1 MNRAMRVVETTDFLD
16 DLGDRVIRKIN
27 GDTKML
33 TKEDIPRFRA
43 EAKSFR
49 AHAKAARSEA
59 AKCKAAG
66 DWVGKLKA
74 ECRATEYVR
83 DAQARDKWIKELK
96 EA

>member
-1 MNRAMRVVETTDFLD
+1 MTLAT
-16 DLGDRVIRKIN
+16 GSSGKSN

-43 EAKSFR
+43 EAKNFR

-66 DWVGKLKA
+66 HWVGKLKA

-96 EA
+96 AA

>member
-1 MNRAMRVVETTDFLD
+1 MRVVETTDFLD
-16 DLGDRVIRKIN
+16 DLGDRVIRENN
-27 GDTKML
+27 GETKML

-43 EAKSFR
+43 EAKNFR

-96 EA
+96 TA

>member
-1 MNRAMRVVETTDFLD
+1 
-16 DLGDRVIRKIN
+16 
-27 GDTKML
+27 ML

-96 EA
+96 AA

>member
-1 MNRAMRVVETTDFLD
+1 MNRAMRVVEKTDFLD

-43 EAKSFR
+43 EAKNFR
-49 AHAKAARSEA
+49 AHAKTARSEA

-83 DAQARDKWIKELK
+83 DAQARDKWIAEIK
-96 EA
+96 AA

>member
-1 MNRAMRVVETTDFLD
+1 
-16 DLGDRVIRKIN
+16 
-27 GDTKML
+27 ML

-49 AHAKAARSEA
+49 AHAKAARVEA
-59 AKCKAAG
+59 SRCKQNG

-83 DAQARDKWIKELK
+83 DAQSRDKWIQELK
-96 EA
+96 VA